1 MVVNILEN
9 WSHRYVSH
17 YNAIKCV
24 SFDSIHYVINI
35 DVVSSSMDFNEF
47 DCVSIKCIASLNQ

>member
-17 YNAIKCV
+17 YNTIKCV

-35 DVVSSSMDFNEF
+35 DVVSSSMDFSEF